1 MPALITHYLFGAE
14 VVHDLPQELVATD
27 AEVNAFLLGNQGPDP
42 FLARHLAW
50 PNHSLAC
57 NRLHR
62 RMHAG
67 HIVDAF
73 LSIRDGVSRLPQSD
87 MPAGRAFALGL
98 LAHYALDRIVHPFVY
113 SQQDALIEAEPSL
126 KNAYRELHPIIETD

>member
-14 VVHDLPQELVATD
+14 VVHDLPKELVATD

-87 MPAGRAFALGL
+87 MSAGRAFALGL

-113 SQQDALIEAEPSL
+113 SQ
-126 KNAYRELHPIIETD
+126 

>member
-14 VVHDLPQELVATD
+14 VVHDLPKELIATE

-67 HIVDAF
+67 HILTHFYPFAMVF
-73 LSIRDGVSRLPQSD
+73 LASR
-87 MPAGRAFALGL
+87 RATCQLVVRL
-98 LAHYALDRIVHPFVY
+98 HLA
-113 SQQDALIEAEPSL
+113 S
-126 KNAYRELHPIIETD
+126 